1 MYGVA
6 FLMVL
11 FPYLLWRG
19 TWFGKPLTDGEIE
32 KALQDGSRPRKIQH
46 ALVQI
51 AERISRGE
59 TSSVRR
65 WYPEVERLST
75 TSPPEVRAM
84 ATWLMGQD
92 NQFESFHQRLA
103 DLVQDPDLLVRR
115 NAALALVRFGDSRGK
130 PELVAML
137 RAHKLTA
144 PQDGLLSFR
153 LKDGEA
159 VTPGTLI
166 AQIQIASEGN
176 VDIRSPLPGFFSN
189 PQAGGKRPVAS
200 SETVGLISPAESQVW
215 EALRALF
222 LVGQTE
228 ELADVEPYAGDLPQM
243 SERVRQQALQTVG
256 AIRGRGSR

>member
-1 MYGVA
+1 
-6 FLMVL
+6 MVL
-11 FPYLLWRG
+11 LPYLLWRG

-130 PELVAML
+130 LEIVAML
-137 RAHKLTA
+137 RAHKLKA
-144 PQDGLLSFR
+144 PKDGLLSFR

-159 VTPGTLI
+159 VNPGTLI
-166 AQIQIASEGN
+166 AQIQTASEGN
-176 VDIRSPLPGFFSN
+176 VDIRSPLAGFFSN
-189 PQAGGKRPVAS
+189 PQAGDKRPVAS
-200 SETVGLISPAESQVW
+200 SEIVGLISPAESQVW

-222 LVGQTE
+222 LVRQTE
-228 ELADVEPYAGDLPQM
+228 ELADVEPYARDLPQM
-243 SERVRQQALQTVG
+243 SERIRQQALQTVG